1 MKRIFVFPTFA
12 LLIGGSVFAQI
23 SGEPILK
30 LSSSDFGEGGNIPA
44 RFTCEGQNISPTL
57 TITGVPE
64 AAKSLALV
72 MEDSDAPAGTFTH
85 WIVWNIKTD
94 VKEIVM
100 NTAPRDAVQGMND
113 AHKNNYFGPCPPSGN
128 HRYYFK
134 LYALDIGLTLPTTAS
149 RKAFDAAIDK
159 HVLKEATL
167 MGRYAKGEGAQ

>member
-1 MKRIFVFPTFA
+1 MKRIFVSLAFV
-12 LLIGGSVFAQI
+12 LLFCASSFAQI
-23 SGEPILK
+23 SGEPIMK
-30 LSSSDFGEGGNIPA
+30 LSSADFGEGGNIPA

-72 MEDSDAPAGTFTH
+72 MEDPDAPAGTFTH

-100 NTAPRDAVQGMND
+100 NTAPRDAVQGVND
-113 AHKNNYFGPCPPSGN
+113 ARKNSYVGPCPPSGN
-128 HRYYFK
+128 HRYYFR
-134 LYALDIGLTLPTTAS
+134 LYALDLELTLPAS
-149 RKAFDAAIDK
+149 AGRKAFAAAIDK